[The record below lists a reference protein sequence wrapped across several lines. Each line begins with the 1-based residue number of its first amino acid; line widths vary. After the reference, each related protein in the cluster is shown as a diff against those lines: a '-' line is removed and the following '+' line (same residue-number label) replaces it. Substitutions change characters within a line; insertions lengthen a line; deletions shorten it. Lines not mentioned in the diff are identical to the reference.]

1 VTPELH
7 RPVAADRVGGAGLDC
22 TVEATADE
30 CAALANRMN
39 LPAVLSLS
47 CRFRLQREPGGA
59 VMARGHLL
67 ARVVQTCVVSL
78 DDFTATVE
86 ERFEVRCVAAGT
98 ESDDPDPD
106 APDEFVYAE
115 GVIDLG
121 EATTEQFALALD
133 PYPRAPGAVLPDIE
147 AEPEPHPLAALE
159 ALRRRH

>member
-7 RPVAADRVGGAGLDC
+7 RPVAPDRVGGAGLHC

-30 CAALANRMN
+30 CAALAQRMN

-47 CRFRLQREPGGA
+47 CRFHLEREPGGTL
-59 VMARGHLL
+59 MARGHLV
-67 ARVVQTCVVSL
+67 ARVVQTCVLSL
-78 DDFTATVE
+78 DDFIATVE

-98 ESDDPDPD
+98 ESDDPDPE
-106 APDEFVYAE
+106 AQDEFIYAE

-121 EATTEQFALALD
+121 EAATEQFALALD

-147 AEPEPHPLAALE
+147 GEPEPYPLAGLE